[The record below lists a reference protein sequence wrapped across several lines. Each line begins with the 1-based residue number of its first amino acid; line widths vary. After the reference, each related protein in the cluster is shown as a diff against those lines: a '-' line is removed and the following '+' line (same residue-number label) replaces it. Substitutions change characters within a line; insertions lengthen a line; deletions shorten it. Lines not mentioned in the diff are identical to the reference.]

1 MKTIFNTVHTALHNL
16 SRYAA
21 VVLTATSLTACV
33 MESGECPA
41 VSADKGFGVC
51 LEIAGGLPAASTRAE
66 EEEEGS
72 LAESYI
78 DINDLYVFSFDFA
91 EGETVASDNAVLKDI
106 IWSPDQSV
114 RLEESVITS
123 NGTDVIITTFLDSE
137 KYSEK
142 DLDFCIVTVANASKW
157 TGEAKLYSDLK
168 TGETKLSDLQKT
180 LNYTNVITSGN
191 SWAPDNKTG
200 SGIPLFGIRKV
211 NLSNYDTRVYNAAN
225 PYPLGTVWLLRSLA
239 KIEISTDADSGL
251 EIEHAQ
257 IEPKKWNAGLQ
268 LIPSPLSRM
277 ENYDKK
283 GETAQVTT
291 PPNFDA
297 HEFDP
302 DPASR
307 ELIFIKDERTGLHV
321 VYLPEYDLS
330 GNPRII
336 QLTIKGF
343 DVTFPLSVS
352 PYTGG
357 VPDEG
362 TEPYWKCILR
372 NHLYRFEITGIEED
386 ASLSINWT
394 VCPMVEYTA
403 DIPDFQ

>member
-1 MKTIFNTVHTALHNL
+1 MKTIFNTVHTALNHL

-21 VVLTATSLTACV
+21 VALTAASLTACV
-33 MESGECPA
+33 MEDGECPA
-41 VSADKGFGVC
+41 VSVDKGIGVS
-51 LEIAGGLPAASTRAE
+51 LEIAGGLPAASTRA

-106 IWSPDQSV
+106 IWSPDQSG

-142 DLDFCIVTVANASKW
+142 DLDFCIVTVANASEW
-157 TGEAKLYSDLK
+157 TDMATFYPDLK
-168 TGETKLSDLQKT
+168 PGETTLGNLQKT
-180 LNYTNVITSGN
+180 LNYNNVIFHN
-191 SWAPDNKTG
+191 NWAPDNGTG

-211 NLSNYDTRVYNAAN
+211 NLSKYDTQIYSAAN

-239 KIEISTDADSGL
+239 KIEISTDEDSGL
-251 EIEHAQ
+251 EIEQAW
-257 IEPKKWNAGLQ
+257 IESGKWNTGFQ

-277 ENYDKK
+277 ENYDTT

-291 PPNFDA
+291 APNFDA
-297 HEFDP
+297 HEFNP
-302 DPASR
+302 DPAES
-307 ELIFIKDERTGLHV
+307 ELIFIKNEETGSHV
-321 VYLPEYDLS
+321 VYLPEYDLR
-330 GNPRII
+330 GNPQII
-336 QLTIKGF
+336 KLKIQGYTG
-343 DVTFPLSVS
+343 TFPLSVS
-352 PYTGG
+352 PYTEG
-357 VPDEG
+357 VPGEG

-372 NHLYRFEITGIEED
+372 NHLYRFQITGIEED
-386 ASLSINWT
+386 ATLSLNWT
-394 VCPMVEYTA
+394 VCPMVEYTT

>member
-33 MESGECPA
+33 MEGGECPA
-41 VSADKGFGVC
+41 VSTDKGFGVC
-51 LEIAGGLPAASTRAE
+51 LEIAGGLPAASTRA

-106 IWSPDQSV
+106 IWSPDQSG
-114 RLEESVITS
+114 RLEESVISS

-142 DLDFCIVTVANASKW
+142 DLDFCIVTVANASEW
-157 TGEAKLYSDLK
+157 TGGEKLYSYLK

-180 LNYTNVITSGN
+180 LNYTNVISSGN

-257 IEPKKWNAGLQ
+257 IESGKWNTGLQ

-277 ENYDKK
+277 ENYDNK

-291 PPNFDA
+291 PPDFDA

-302 DPASR
+302 DPASS
-307 ELIFIKDERTGLHV
+307 ELIFIKDEATGSHV

-343 DVTFPLSVS
+343 TDTFPLSVS

>member
-1 MKTIFNTVHTALHNL
+1 MKTIFNTVHTALNHL

-21 VVLTATSLTACV
+21 VALTAASLTACV
-33 MESGECPA
+33 IEDGECPA
-41 VSADKGFGVC
+41 VSVDKGIGVS
-51 LEIAGGLPAASTRAE
+51 LEIAGGLPAASTRA

-106 IWSPDQSV
+106 IWSPDQSG

-142 DLDFCIVTVANASKW
+142 DLDFCIVTVANASEW
-157 TGEAKLYSDLK
+157 TDMATFYPDLK
-168 TGETKLSDLQKT
+168 PGETTLGNLQKT
-180 LNYTNVITSGN
+180 LNYNYVISHN
-191 SWAPDNKTG
+191 NWAPDNKTG

-211 NLSNYDTRVYNAAN
+211 NLSKYDTQIYNAAN

-239 KIEISTDADSGL
+239 KIEISTDDDSGL
-251 EIEHAQ
+251 EIEQAW
-257 IEPKKWNAGLQ
+257 IESGKWNTGLQ

-277 ENYDKK
+277 ENYNTT

-291 PPNFDA
+291 APNFDA
-297 HEFDP
+297 HEFNP
-302 DPASR
+302 DPVES
-307 ELIFIKDERTGLHV
+307 ELIFIKDEETGSLV

-330 GNPRII
+330 GNPQII
-336 QLTIKGF
+336 KLKIKDFTGA
-343 DVTFPLSVS
+343 FPLSVS
-352 PYTGG
+352 PYTEGAPG
-357 VPDEG
+357 EG

-372 NHLYRFEITGIEED
+372 NHLYRFQITGIEED
-386 ASLSINWT
+386 ATLSLNWT
-394 VCPMVEYTA
+394 VCPMVEYTT